1 MITATTP
8 KPVHMF
14 RSVRGVFCSG
24 CSSISTKLLATRA
37 NHLPQRRRERR
48 ELQRLRELLRDL
60 FCALDFHFC
69 LSSISPPLERFCRI
83 VHGFPCVG
91 GLRRIFPAA
100 GLRQLLVLTGRD
112 AAVPARKIIL

>member
-24 CSSISTKLLATRA
+24 CSSIATKLLATGA
-37 NHLPQRRRERR
+37 NHLPQRRRE
-48 ELQRLRELLRDL
+48 LQQLRELLRDL

-69 LSSISPPLERFCRI
+69 LSSISPPLERFCQIAR
-83 VHGFPCVG
+83 GFPCVCG
-91 GLRRIFPAA
+91 PRRIFPAA
-100 GLRQLLVLTGRD
+100 GPRQLLALAGRG
-112 AAVPARKIIL
+112 AAVP